1 MDKPKL
7 SPDFTMDDIRKLRDY
22 NSSRH
27 ATMTLEE
34 IREDMRP
41 SVEEFIQLM
50 VERKDKMRLDS
61 VS

>member
-7 SPDFTMDDIRKLRDY
+7 SPDFTMDDIRRLRDY

-27 ATMTLEE
+27 ASMTLEE

-41 SVEEFIQLM
+41 SVEKFMQLM
-50 VERKDKMRLDS
+50 DERKDKTRLAS